1 MPANIE
7 IKAKARN
14 FARQQALAAA
24 LSESPGTLLFQEDTF
39 FHIPR
44 GRLKLRLLSPAHGE
58 LIYYEREDTT
68 EPTPSQYTI
77 SPTHAPEMLRDTLA
91 QALGVR
97 GVVRKQRRLYLLDQ
111 TRLHLDVVEG
121 LGAFLE
127 LEWVM
132 RHDQTVAEGTQ
143 VVTELMQR
151 LELTPADLIEAA
163 YIDLLTT
170 QQSGAIANPTPARR

>member
-1 MPANIE
+1 M
-7 IKAKARN
+7 
-14 FARQQALAAA
+14 
-24 LSESPGTLLFQEDTF
+24 
-39 FHIPR
+39 
-44 GRLKLRLLSPAHGE
+44 
-58 LIYYEREDTT
+58 
-68 EPTPSQYTI
+68 
-77 SPTHAPEMLRDTLA
+77 
-91 QALGVR
+91 
-97 GVVRKQRRLYLLDQ
+97 
-111 TRLHLDVVEG
+111 VEG

-151 LELTPADLIEAA
+151 LELTPADLIEAS